1 MATVIDANVLV
12 ALFRTAVDD
21 SEKVRIDGLIA
32 DAKASRRRLIIPSPA
47 LSEFAAKALQ
57 HEMDFLLGQSVF
69 RIAPFDAK
77 AALECGEMLRAW
89 AAGMDGNKK
98 DRHKAKFDM
107 QILAIAKSN
116 GASLLVTGDG
126 DLRRKASREKI
137 ETKQVEDLPIPE
149 SARQHRIEFP
159 G

>member
-1 MATVIDANVLV
+1 MAIVIDANVLV
-12 ALFRTAVDD
+12 ALFRMAVDD
-21 SEKVRIDGLIA
+21 LEKVRIDGLVA

-47 LSEFAAKALQ
+47 LSEFAAKAQQ

-69 RIAPFDAK
+69 KIAPFDAK

-89 AAGMDGNKK
+89 ATGMDGNKK

-126 DLRRKASREKI
+126 NLRRKASREKI
-137 ETKQVEDLPIPE
+137 ETKQIEDLPIPE